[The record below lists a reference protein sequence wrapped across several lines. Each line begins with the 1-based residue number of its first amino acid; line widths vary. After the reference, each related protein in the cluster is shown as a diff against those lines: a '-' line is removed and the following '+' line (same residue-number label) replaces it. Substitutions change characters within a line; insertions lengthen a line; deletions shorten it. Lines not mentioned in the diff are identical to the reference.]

1 MSAATETVTRV
12 TFRKFSD
19 DGQILAVFPDSTERN
34 GDLNSYMFVG
44 QHGPCDA
51 NLDAYT
57 VPATEAE
64 YASMKR
70 ELEGIGYTLEI
81 V

>member
-1 MSAATETVTRV
+1 MSDTQTATRV

-19 DGQILAVFPDSTERN
+19 NGELLAVFPDSVERN

-44 QHGPCDA
+44 QHASCDA

-57 VPATEAE
+57 VPASEEE
-64 YASMKR
+64 YAPMKR
-70 ELEGIGYTLEI
+70 ELEAIGYTLE
-81 V
+81 VL